1 MLCKRGF
8 LILFFSL
15 GMLVAGSAVADD
27 TDIEIKTPEKVE
39 TSLSRDGEAT
49 KHVSCQTECE
59 KDGEDPY
66 QCEEFCVLLVNW
78 SCQPSATVAGR

>member
-1 MLCKRGF
+1 MLLKRGF
-8 LILFFSL
+8 LSL
-15 GMLVAGSAVADD
+15 VLGFGVLLAVPAIAEDAEV
-27 TDIEIKTPEKVE
+27 EIQTPEKVE
-39 TSLSRDGEAT
+39 TSIIREGEAT

-78 SCQPSATVAGR
+78 QCEPSATVAGR